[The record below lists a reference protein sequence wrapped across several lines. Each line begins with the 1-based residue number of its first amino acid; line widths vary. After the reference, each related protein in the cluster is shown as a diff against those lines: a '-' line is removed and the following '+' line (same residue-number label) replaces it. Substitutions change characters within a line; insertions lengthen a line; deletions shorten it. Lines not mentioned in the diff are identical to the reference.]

1 MLDQIKPRRILD
13 AFTFYNIKGHVAS
26 WALLKIGAQWDTLC
40 KMKATGEL
48 LGVCQCGMIERFA
61 LPCQHTLERSYDE
74 RIPIPLTLIHPRW
87 WYDGPIEERAGW
99 RSRYIQEAG
108 SQSAQNL
115 QLDRPVN
122 DIAAATNELIAYRDT
137 LDREAQERLNS
148 KTLLLQKQLLAETK
162 QLEFL

>member
-1 MLDQIKPRRILD
+1 MTRSKPRRILD
-13 AFTFYNIKGHVAS
+13 TFIFYSIKGHVAS

-61 LPCQHTLERSYDE
+61 LPCRHTLERSYDE

-99 RSRYIQEAG
+99 RPRYVQEA
-108 SQSAQNL
+108 SS
-115 QLDRPVN
+115 
-122 DIAAATNELIAYRDT
+122 
-137 LDREAQERLNS
+137 
-148 KTLLLQKQLLAETK
+148 
-162 QLEFL
+162 